1 MRTLHEPVIGST
13 MADHQTAARVAE
25 TRRNRYVPT
34 TSKCSKQ
41 KQKKNQTNKKKQ
53 RNGFDPTGLFLLEQ
67 DYSQKEF
74 YAAVVLRKPTIG
86 ELNGEF
92 TGFQWIVDLTK
103 IDSESR

>member
-1 MRTLHEPVIGST
+1 MFEAKT
-13 MADHQTAARVAE
+13 
-25 TRRNRYVPT
+25 
-34 TSKCSKQ
+34 
-41 KQKKNQTNKKKQ
+41 KKKTTNKQKKQ

-92 TGFQWIVDLTK
+92 TGFQ
-103 IDSESR
+103 